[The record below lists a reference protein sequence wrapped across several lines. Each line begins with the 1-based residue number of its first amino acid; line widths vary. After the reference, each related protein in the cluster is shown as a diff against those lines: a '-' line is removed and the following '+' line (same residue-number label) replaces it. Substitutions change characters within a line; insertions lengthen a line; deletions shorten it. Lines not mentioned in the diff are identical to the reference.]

1 MNDPI
6 GEQCASCFQGETDMQ
21 PVANCIASK
30 PYRRLVNYESAAQEL
45 QDLLS
50 RGLAPLYRSA
60 YRLLGNMADAED
72 AVQDALF
79 SAYKHL
85 DQFRGQSQMSTWLT
99 TIVRNCARMQLR
111 RRPRHIHMS
120 LDERIGDGEEHSLA
134 DKLTDERPTPEDQCR
149 SSEINARL
157 SKFAARLSHCLR
169 RTFQLRDKDDL
180 SICETARILG
190 VANGTVKAQ
199 LARARKKLRE
209 SMRQERKSQPRTVH
223 NTPSPSIAGE

>member
-1 MNDPI
+1 
-6 GEQCASCFQGETDMQ
+6 MQ

-60 YRLLGNMADAED
+60 YRLLGNVADSED

-85 DQFRGQSQMSTWLT
+85 DQFRGQSQMATWLT
-99 TIVRNCARMQLR
+99 TVVRNCARMQLR
-111 RRPRHIHMS
+111 RRPRQIHMS
-120 LDERIGDGEEHSLA
+120 LDERIGDEEGHSVADRLA
-134 DKLTDERPTPEDQCR
+134 DARPNPEDECR
-149 SSEINARL
+149 GSELNARV
-157 SKFAARLSHCLR
+157 SKFAARLSPTLQ
-169 RTFQLRDKDDL
+169 RTFQLRDIEDL
-180 SICETARILG
+180 SICETANILG
-190 VANGTVKAQ
+190 IPNGTVKAQ

-209 SMRQERKSQPRTVH
+209 SMRRKRKSQGRTFQASA
-223 NTPSPSIAGE
+223 SPSMVRE